1 MKKTFLIY
9 SLLFSSFIMVQA
21 QSLEDQLKDFANSQH
36 PSALSIAIIKDGHI
50 TYHHFGRLSR
60 KNKQQPDEHTLYEI
74 GALSGVFTSTLMLRL
89 SEKGIFNPE
98 QEIADYLPDH
108 LTPPIFQPQRCTEV
122 ILPGTP
128 IRRIMSCSN
137 DMSRASVCITGCDL
151 ASHVSGLPNSGLGIY
166 DWHPIG
172 KAAYLTGPKPGF
184 DETQL
189 VQTLNESDF
198 KAEPGRNY
206 HYSNAGIALLGLVM
220 EKAAQQS
227 FEPMLNQYVLQPL
240 NLENTKVDISAEQ
253 RTRLAHGHNRR
264 GKPVDSWH
272 FSTLAPAA
280 GLKSTAADL
289 AHFLQ
294 TYMGTEGKSWENTIL
309 EGQQARVEVA
319 FPTLKYDTQ
328 AAYGWLV
335 SYLPAPRA
343 RLAVWMNGGTAGYE
357 TFAGFVK
364 DENIGVVVL
373 SARAGTEATQLGL
386 DLLKKLH

>member
-9 SLLFSSFIMVQA
+9 SLLFSSFMMVQA

-122 ILPGTP
+122 ILSGTP

-206 HYSNAGIALLGLVM
+206 HYS
-220 EKAAQQS
+220 
-227 FEPMLNQYVLQPL
+227 
-240 NLENTKVDISAEQ
+240 
-253 RTRLAHGHNRR
+253 
-264 GKPVDSWH
+264 
-272 FSTLAPAA
+272 
-280 GLKSTAADL
+280 
-289 AHFLQ
+289 
-294 TYMGTEGKSWENTIL
+294 
-309 EGQQARVEVA
+309 
-319 FPTLKYDTQ
+319 
-328 AAYGWLV
+328 
-335 SYLPAPRA
+335 
-343 RLAVWMNGGTAGYE
+343 
-357 TFAGFVK
+357 
-364 DENIGVVVL
+364 
-373 SARAGTEATQLGL
+373 
-386 DLLKKLH
+386 